1 MALGP
6 NVRNS
11 PTASARARDTNRRKV
26 CAYMALGPLYGP
38 WPEALCRKMQ
48 RGPRERT
55 DSALGPLYGPRP
67 EALWKNATSATVEL
81 SPRPRVDDVTRP
93 SARRGPRPDTALG
106 PTRLLETE
114 KCGVGNSRTV
124 APAAQ
129 RRQQ

>member
-1 MALGP
+1 
-6 NVRNS
+6 
-11 PTASARARDTNRRKV
+11 
-26 CAYMALGPLYGP
+26 MALGPLRKV
-38 WPEALCRKMQ
+38 ARLVSKRRVRHALRTLCRKMQ
-48 RGPRERT
+48 RGARERN

-81 SPRPRVDDVTRP
+81 SPRPRVYGVTRP
-93 SARRGPRPDTALG
+93 SARHGPRPDTALG
-106 PTRLLETE
+106 PTRLLHME